1 MKSISKKVMAGLLV
15 GATSLSIWAPTS
27 DAASL
32 EKNRYYSVH
41 SKKDFN
47 LTWDVYGSKDYDN
60 AGILLYK
67 SNGQDNQQFVFFP
80 LDGGSYAIVN
90 KNSGKPVGIG
100 DPIAIDD
107 GVRRMTLFDNEG
119 LLQKGWTGASAE
131 QWYLRD
137 QGNNNYEFVNQGYGK
152 VASYAWTGTLA
163 QNWTYVDL
171 DDANPSDNDRVFT
184 ISKSGLPGGIQIP
197 GFNFDHGTF
206 SLQQLPATGTRPDA
220 PNYTGGID
228 QQLPQTSNSVVVG
241 ASLVPCIMVK
251 DNQASDY
258 TKIHNSP
265 YYTLVKEEY
274 WDKTFSAVIPAGLT
288 RNYSFKTGMTSVDQ
302 QKMTDTLSMKIG
314 ADLGLKFGQQS
325 ASIKTEVSRT
335 LQTEIST
342 TNTEATE
349 ETVTSTVSSEA
360 GKTTGF
366 TEYQLATKYTL
377 KRADGSIVSDP
388 WVVKNNKITIARKNA
403 Q

>member
-1 MKSISKKVMAGLLV
+1 MAGLLV
-15 GATSLSIWAPTS
+15 GATSLSIWAPS
-27 DAASL
+27 SQAEAP
-32 EKNRYYSVH
+32 KNDRYYSIH
-41 SKKDFN
+41 LKSNSKKVWNVSQASND
-47 LTWDVYGSKDYDN
+47 KDR
-60 AGILLYK
+60 AILLWQ
-67 SNGQDNQQFVFFP
+67 GGTADNEKFAFFQ
-80 LDGGSYAIVN
+80 LDGGAYAIVN
-90 KNSGKPVGIG
+90 KNSGKIVTFGDASWFGDRGILPG
-100 DPIAIDD
+100 NE
-107 GVRRMTLFDNEG
+107 TL
-119 LLQKGWTGASAE
+119 QQQSWTGDAK
-131 QWYLRD
+131 QKWNLRD
-137 QGNNNYEFVNQGYGK
+137 QGSNNYEIVNQANGK
-152 VASYAWTGTLA
+152 VP
-163 QNWTYVDL
+163 TYQWAGSLVDNVEYLKL
-171 DDANPSDNDRVFT
+171 DNSNPSDPDKVFKLFDGSGT
-184 ISKSGLPGGIQIP
+184 ILFPGTVIP
-197 GFNFDHGTF
+197 TPIGPDSSISVPN
-206 SLQQLPATGTRPDA
+206 LPATGTRPDA
-220 PNYTGGID
+220 PNYTGGVD

-241 ASLVPCIMVK
+241 ASLIPCIMVN

-314 ADLGLKFGQQS
+314 ADFGLKFGDAT
-325 ASIKTEVSRT
+325 ASIKSEISRT

-342 TNTEATE
+342 TNTEASE
-349 ETVTSTVSSEA
+349 ETVTSTVISEP
-360 GKTTGF
+360 GKTTGY

>member
-15 GATSLSIWAPTS
+15 GATSLSIWAPIS
-27 DAASL
+27 EAAAP
-32 EKNRYYSVH
+32 ENNRYYNIMLKSNQ
-41 SKKDFN
+41 KKVWN
-47 LTWDVYGSKDYDN
+47 VSQASNDN
-60 AGILLYK
+60 DRAILLWQGG
-67 SNGQDNQQFVFFP
+67 SADNEKFAFFQ
-80 LDGGSYAIVN
+80 LDGGAYAIVN
-90 KNSGKPVGIG
+90 KNSGKIVTFG
-100 DPIAIDD
+100 DNTWFGDKSLLADND
-107 GVRRMTLFDNEG
+107 G
-119 LLQKGWTGASAE
+119 LQQQSWNGEAKQKWN
-131 QWYLRD
+131 LRD
-137 QGNNNYEFVNQGYGK
+137 LGDNNYEIMNQGNGK
-152 VASYAWTGTLA
+152 VASYAWDGTLA
-163 QNWTYVDL
+163 QYVEYVDL
-171 DDANPSDNDRVFT
+171 DNSNPSDADRVFT
-184 ISKSGLPGGIQIP
+184 L
-197 GFNFDHGTF
+197 FNGTVNIFGQNLTFFNDTF
-206 SLQQLPATGTRPDA
+206 SVPNLPATGARPDA
-220 PNYTGGID
+220 PSYTGGVD

-241 ASLVPCIMVK
+241 ASLIPCIMVN

-314 ADLGLKFGQQS
+314 ADLGLKFEQQS

-349 ETVTSTVSSEA
+349 ETVTSTVTSEP
-360 GKTTGF
+360 GKTTGY

-377 KRADGSIVSDP
+377 KRSDGSIVSDP

>member
-15 GATSLSIWAPTS
+15 GATSLSIWAPIS
-27 DAASL
+27 EAAAP
-32 EKNRYYSVH
+32 ENNRYYNIQLKSNQ
-41 SKKDFN
+41 KKVWNVSQASND
-47 LTWDVYGSKDYDN
+47 KDR
-60 AGILLYK
+60 AILLWQGG
-67 SNGQDNQQFVFFP
+67 SADNEKFAFFQ
-80 LDGGSYAIVN
+80 LDGGAYAIVN
-90 KNSGKPVGIG
+90 KNSGKIVTIG
-100 DPIAIDD
+100 DASWFGDRNIIPGRD
-107 GVRRMTLFDNEG
+107 TLQQQSWNGEAK
-119 LLQKGWTGASAE
+119 QKWN
-131 QWYLRD
+131 LRD
-137 QGNNNYEFVNQGYGK
+137 LGDNNYEIMNQGNGK
-152 VASYAWTGTLA
+152 VASYAWQGTLA
-163 QNWTYVDL
+163 DNVEYVDL
-171 DDANPSDNDRVFT
+171 DNSNPSDADRVFT
-184 ISKSGLPGGIQIP
+184 LFNGTVNIFGQNITFFNDTISVPK
-197 GFNFDHGTF
+197 
-206 SLQQLPATGTRPDA
+206 LPATGTRPDA
-220 PNYTGGID
+220 PNYTGGVD
-228 QQLPQTSNSVVVG
+228 QQLPQASNSVVVG
-241 ASLVPCIMVK
+241 ASLIPCFMVN

-288 RNYSFKTGMTSVDQ
+288 RNYSFKTGMSSVDQ

-314 ADLGLKFGQQS
+314 ADLGLKFGEQS
-325 ASIKTEVSRT
+325 ASIKSEVSRT

-349 ETVTSTVSSEA
+349 ETVTSTVESEA

>member
-1 MKSISKKVMAGLLV
+1 MAGLLV
-15 GATSLSIWAPTS
+15 GATSLSIWAPIS
-27 DAASL
+27 EAAAP
-32 EKNRYYSVH
+32 ENNRYYNIMLKSNQ
-41 SKKDFN
+41 KKVWN
-47 LTWDVYGSKDYDN
+47 VSQASNDN
-60 AGILLYK
+60 DRAILLWQGG
-67 SNGQDNQQFVFFP
+67 SADNEKFAFFQ
-80 LDGGSYAIVN
+80 LDGGAYAIVN
-90 KNSGKPVGIG
+90 KNSGKIVTFG
-100 DPIAIDD
+100 DNTWFGDKSLLADND
-107 GVRRMTLFDNEG
+107 G
-119 LLQKGWTGASAE
+119 LQQQSWNGEAKQKWN
-131 QWYLRD
+131 LRD
-137 QGNNNYEFVNQGYGK
+137 LGDNNYEIMNQGNGK
-152 VASYAWTGTLA
+152 VASYAWDGTLA
-163 QNWTYVDL
+163 QYVEYVDL
-171 DDANPSDNDRVFT
+171 DNSNPSDADRVFT
-184 ISKSGLPGGIQIP
+184 L
-197 GFNFDHGTF
+197 FNGTVNIFGQNLTFFNDTF
-206 SLQQLPATGTRPDA
+206 SVPNLPATGARPDA
-220 PNYTGGID
+220 PSYTGGVD

-241 ASLVPCIMVK
+241 ASLIPCIMVN

-314 ADLGLKFGQQS
+314 ADLGLKFEQQS

-349 ETVTSTVSSEA
+349 ETVTSTVTSEP
-360 GKTTGF
+360 GKTTGY

-377 KRADGSIVSDP
+377 KRSDGSIVSDP

>member
-1 MKSISKKVMAGLLV
+1 MKSISKKVIAGLLV
-15 GATSLSIWAPTS
+15 GATTLSIWAPASEAAPANNQYYNIKLKANTYKIWDVS
-27 DAASL
+27 KASL
-32 EKNRYYSVH
+32 
-41 SKKDFN
+41 
-47 LTWDVYGSKDYDN
+47 DN
-60 AGILLYK
+60 DRAILLWGG
-67 SNGQDNQQFVFFP
+67 STTEDNRQFALFS
-80 LDGGSYAIVN
+80 LDGGAYAIVN
-90 KNSGKPVGIG
+90 KNSGKTVTFG
-100 DPIAIDD
+100 DFAWFGD
-107 GVRRMTLFDNEG
+107 RNTLGRGDN
-119 LLQKGWTGASAE
+119 LQQQSWNGEARQKWN
-131 QWYLRD
+131 LRD
-137 QGNNNYEFVNQGYGK
+137 LGSNNYEIVNQENGK
-152 VASYAWTGTLA
+152 VASYAWSGTLA
-163 QNWTYVDL
+163 EYVEYVDL
-171 DDANPSDNDRVFT
+171 DNSNSSDSDKVFN
-184 ISKSGLPGGIQIP
+184 IASSGASIPLP
-197 GFNFDHGTF
+197 T
-206 SLQQLPATGTRPDA
+206 LPAIGARPDA

-241 ASLVPCIMVK
+241 ASLIPCIMVN

-288 RNYSFKTGMTSVDQ
+288 RNYSFKTGMTSTDQ

-314 ADLGLKFGQQS
+314 ADLGLKFGNQT
-325 ASIKTEVSRT
+325 ASLKSEISRT
-335 LQTEIST
+335 IQTEIST
-342 TNTEATE
+342 TNTEASE
-349 ETVTSTVSSEA
+349 ETITSVVTSEP

>member
-15 GATSLSIWAPTS
+15 GATSLSIWAPAS
-27 DAASL
+27 EAASP
-32 EKNRYYSVH
+32 ENNRYYSIHLESNKNKV
-41 SKKDFN
+41 
-47 LTWDVYGSKDYDN
+47 WDVFNNATYDN
-60 AGILLYK
+60 AGILLY
-67 SNGQDNQQFVFFP
+67 GQTNSDNQKFAFFP
-80 LDGGSYAIVN
+80 LDGGAYAIVN

-100 DPIAIDD
+100 DPIIIDD
-107 GVRRMTLFDNEG
+107 GVRRMTAFNNEG
-119 LLQKGWTGASAE
+119 LRQTSWTGASAE
-131 QWYLRD
+131 KWYLREKSPS
-137 QGNNNYEFVNQGYGK
+137 NYEIVNQGYGK
-152 VASYAWTGTLA
+152 VASYAWQGTLA
-163 QNWTYVDL
+163 QNWEYADL
-171 DDANPSDNDRVFT
+171 DNSNPTDGDRVFYV
-184 ISKSGLPGGIQIP
+184 SAGQVNQGNVP
-197 GFNFDHGTF
+197 FHGTF
-206 SLQQLPATGTRPDA
+206 AIPQLPATGNRPDA
-220 PNYTGGID
+220 PNYTGGVD

-241 ASLVPCIMVK
+241 ASLIPCFMVN

-314 ADLGLKFGQQS
+314 ADLGLKFGEQS
-325 ASIKTEVSRT
+325 ASIKSEVSRT

-349 ETVTSTVSSEA
+349 ETVTSTVESEA

>member
-15 GATSLSIWAPTS
+15 GATSLSIWAPIS
-27 DAASL
+27 EAAAP
-32 EKNRYYSVH
+32 ENNRYYNIQLKSNQ
-41 SKKDFN
+41 KKVWN
-47 LTWDVYGSKDYDN
+47 VTRASNDN
-60 AGILLYK
+60 DRAILLWEGG
-67 SNGQDNQQFVFFP
+67 SADNERFAFFQ
-80 LDGGSYAIVN
+80 LDGGAYAIVN
-90 KNSGKPVGIG
+90 KNSGKIVTYGEG
-100 DPIAIDD
+100 SWFADRYRL
-107 GVRRMTLFDNEG
+107 GGETLQQQSWNGEAK
-119 LLQKGWTGASAE
+119 QKWN
-131 QWYLRD
+131 LRD
-137 QGNNNYEFVNQGYGK
+137 LGSNNYEIVNQGNGK
-152 VASYAWTGTLA
+152 VPTYQWQGSLA
-163 QNWTYVDL
+163 DNVEFLKMDNS
-171 DDANPSDNDRVFT
+171 NPSDADKVFT
-184 ISKSGLPGGIQIP
+184 L
-197 GFNFDHGTF
+197 FNGTVNFLGQNITVFNDTF
-206 SLQQLPATGTRPDA
+206 SVPNLPATGNRPDA
-220 PNYTGGID
+220 PNYTGGVD

-241 ASLVPCIMVK
+241 ASLIPCIMVN

-314 ADLGLKFGQQS
+314 ADFGLKFGNAT
-325 ASIKTEVSRT
+325 ASIKSEISRT

-342 TNTEATE
+342 TNTEASE
-349 ETVTSTVSSEA
+349 ETVTSTVISEP
-360 GKTTGF
+360 GKTTGY

>member
-1 MKSISKKVMAGLLV
+1 MAGLLV
-15 GATSLSIWAPTS
+15 GATSLSIWAPIS
-27 DAASL
+27 EAAAP
-32 EKNRYYSVH
+32 ENNRYYNIMLKSNQ
-41 SKKDFN
+41 KKVWN
-47 LTWDVYGSKDYDN
+47 VSQASNDN
-60 AGILLYK
+60 DRAILLWQGG
-67 SNGQDNQQFVFFP
+67 SADNEKFAFFQ
-80 LDGGSYAIVN
+80 LDGGAYAIVN
-90 KNSGKPVGIG
+90 KNSGKIVTFG
-100 DPIAIDD
+100 DNTWFGDKSLLADND
-107 GVRRMTLFDNEG
+107 G
-119 LLQKGWTGASAE
+119 LQQQSWNGEAKQKWN
-131 QWYLRD
+131 LRD
-137 QGNNNYEFVNQGYGK
+137 LGDNNYEIMNQGNGK
-152 VASYAWTGTLA
+152 VASYAWDGTLA
-163 QNWTYVDL
+163 QYVEYVDL
-171 DDANPSDNDRVFT
+171 DNSNPSDADRVFT
-184 ISKSGLPGGIQIP
+184 LFDGTVNIFGQNLTF
-197 GFNFDHGTF
+197 FNDTF
-206 SLQQLPATGTRPDA
+206 SVPNLPATGARPDA
-220 PNYTGGID
+220 PSYTGGVD

-241 ASLVPCIMVK
+241 ASLIPCIMVN

-314 ADLGLKFGQQS
+314 ADLGLKFEQQS

-349 ETVTSTVSSEA
+349 ETVTSTVTSEP
-360 GKTTGF
+360 GKTTGY

-377 KRADGSIVSDP
+377 KRSDGSIVSDP